1 MTTQSPF
8 PAASETPDFASLQAL
23 LARWDSRR
31 RWRDSLLWGPR
42 GLLVGLL
49 VAVLLAA
56 AARLRPLL
64 DNAELLRITLALA
77 VGGAALALVWTQSR
91 RRNLLAQA
99 RFADRQFHLQERAS
113 AAVEIHQGTLSA
125 PPPIARQQLH
135 DALRAGTQ
143 VTPQTLRDSLPLR
156 LNRQDWIIIGLAIIL
171 LGMAFWLPNP
181 QLDILRGQRAVATAV
196 AEQAESLASL
206 LETIQEN
213 PVLTPAQ
220 QEELQQPIT
229 GALEALQ
236 EGGLTQE
243 EAVAVLSEAEA
254 DLRDLAAS
262 SDTSALRQ
270 QLQEAGA
277 PLAENPASQSLGQA
291 LQAGDLSAASA
302 AANQLADELPSLSA
316 AEQAALAQDLAETA
330 QALQNTDS
338 QLAQQLAEA
347 AQALQNGDVA
357 AAQQA
362 LREAAGTLQQR
373 AQEQIAAQQA
383 AQAAEQLGQG
393 REAVAQAGQTGQSQG
408 QQASGGQ
415 EESGQGQAGQGQAGQ
430 GQDGGEGGE
439 GASGSPIESL
449 GNEAA
454 TGSAET
460 GGPGSPGPGGG
471 HVENVYVPPLVDLSG
486 EEGIDVELPAECLA
500 DPTACGS
507 LLTENPTPLDDEQSI
522 VPYSQVFGDY
532 RDAAYEALDSDYI
545 PLGMKEFVRDYFA
558 SLEP

>member
-1 MTTQSPF
+1 MSPEPSLHELTTGAVEMQ
-8 PAASETPDFASLQAL
+8 DFAPLHNQ
-23 LARWDSRR
+23 LARWEKRR
-31 RWRDSLLWGPR
+31 RWRDTLIWGPR

-49 VAVLLAA
+49 LAVLLAA

-64 DNAELLRITLALA
+64 DNAELLRVALA
-77 VGGAALALVWTQSR
+77 VTLCGAVIALAWAQSR
-91 RRNLLAQA
+91 RRDLLAQA
-99 RFADRQFHLQERAS
+99 RFADQQFQLQERAS
-113 AAVEIHQGTLSA
+113 TAVEIYQGTLSI
-125 PPPIARQQLH
+125 PPLLAQQQLR
-135 DALRAGTQ
+135 DTVRAGAQVNTQ
-143 VTPQTLRDSLPLR
+143 TQLPLR
-156 LNRQDWIIIGLAIIL
+156 INRQDWIIIGLAFVL
-171 LGMAFWLPNP
+171 LGAAFWLPNP
-181 QLDILRGQRAVATAV
+181 QLEVLRGQRAVTKSI

-213 PVLTPAQ
+213 PALTKEQ
-220 QEELQQPIT
+220 QAELQQPVAS
-229 GALEALQ
+229 ALEALQ
-236 EGGLTQE
+236 EGGLSQE

-254 DLRDLAAS
+254 DLRDLAAN
-262 SDTSALRQ
+262 SDTSALQQ

-277 PLAENPASQSLGQA
+277 PLADNPTSQALGQA
-291 LQAGDLSAASA
+291 LQDGNLSAASA
-302 AANQLADELPSLSA
+302 AANQLADALPNLSA
-316 AEQAALAQDLAETA
+316 AEQSALAQDLAETA

-393 REAVAQAGQTGQSQG
+393 RESVAQAGQSGQSQG
-408 QQASGGQ
+408 QQASSGEGQ
-415 EESGQGQAGQGQAGQ
+415 SGQGQSGEGQN
-430 GQDGGEGGE
+430 GGE

-449 GNEAA
+449 GNESD
-454 TGSAET
+454 TGSATAGSAES
-460 GGPGSPGPGGG
+460 GGPGGPGPGGG
-471 HVENVYVPPLVDLSG
+471 HVENVYVPPVVDLGG

-500 DPTACGS
+500 NPAACGS
-507 LLTENPTPLDDEQSI
+507 LLAENPTAFGDEHSI

-545 PLGMKEFVRDYFA
+545 PLGMKEFVRDYFS

>member
-1 MTTQSPF
+1 MTTRSPF
-8 PAASETPDFASLQAL
+8 SAPPGDAVETPDFASLQTL

-42 GLLVGLL
+42 GLLAGLL
-49 VAVLLAA
+49 LAVLLAA

-64 DNAELLRITLALA
+64 DNAELLRIALALA
-77 VGGAALALVWTQSR
+77 AGGAALALVWAQSR
-91 RRNLLAQA
+91 RRTLLAQA
-99 RFADRQFHLQERAS
+99 RFADRQFQLQERTS
-113 AAVEIHQGTLSA
+113 TAVEIHQGTLSA

-135 DALRAGTQ
+135 DTLRAGAQ
-143 VTPQTLRDSLPLR
+143 ITLPTHLPLR
-156 LNRQDWIIIGLAIIL
+156 LNRQDWIIIGLAIML
-171 LGMAFWLPNP
+171 LGAAFWLPNP
-181 QLDILRGQRAVATAV
+181 QLDILRGQRAVTAAV

-213 PVLTPAQ
+213 PALTAEQ
-220 QEELQQPIT
+220 QTELQEPVAS
-229 GALEALQ
+229 ALAALQ

-262 SDTSALRQ
+262 NQSTALRQ

-277 PLAENPASQSLGQA
+277 PLIENPASQSLGQA

-316 AEQAALAQDLAETA
+316 AEQATLAQNLAETA
-330 QALQNTDS
+330 QALQNTDP

-415 EESGQGQAGQGQAGQ
+415 SQSGQGQTGQGQQSGQ
-430 GQDGGEGGE
+430 GQNGGE

-449 GNEAA
+449 GNETDA
-454 TGSAET
+454 GSAES

-486 EEGIDVELPAECLA
+486 EAGVDVELPAECLA
-500 DPTACGS
+500 DPAACGS
-507 LLTENPTPLDDEQSI
+507 LLTENPTGFGDEQSI
-522 VPYSQVFGDY
+522 VPYNQVFGDY